1 MSIPYVFSPIAG
13 ITSANIN
20 NSKYLCIADDGN
32 VDEEEED
39 PVVVV
44 LAALWIL
51 NPKINDDV
59 PIKKETT
66 ARIFPVTA
74 GMKTIGNPW
83 VVCDCDCC
91 SPCCCCCPAALFIDN
106 KKNTIQDSVNN

>member
-1 MSIPYVFSPIAG
+1 VFTIIDG

-20 NSKYLCIADDGN
+20 NSKYLCIVDVDRVDVDDDD
-32 VDEEEED
+32 VDSA
-39 PVVVV
+39 VV

-66 ARIFPVTA
+66 ARIFPVIP
-74 GMKTIGNPW
+74 GIITIGKPLL
-83 VVCDCDCC
+83 VCGDCA
-91 SPCCCCCPAALFIDN
+91 SCCCAAAIFTLNISNNDDN
-106 KKNTIQDSVNN
+106 TTTILL